1 MKKSSNKGKKKYN
14 HSKIFYKEKFSEYK
28 KKVMEYGGSSKF
40 KDRNEF
46 ISNYNAMREK
56 NEKRIVDKLAYAS
69 VYGTD
74 YKTALAEYKM
84 LKKMDPNATVRLKEL
99 KTMDTVTFAAKYQ
112 NEIMHAYKSYMRQGK
127 SAKKAGELISQYWF
141 GSN

>member
-1 MKKSSNKGKKKYN
+1 MKKSNNKGKKYN
-14 HSKIFYKEKFSEYK
+14 HSRKFYIEKYSQYKNMVEY
-28 KKVMEYGGSSKF
+28 YGGSNQF
-40 KDRNEF
+40 RNLNEF
-46 ISNYNAMREK
+46 TSNYNSLK
-56 NEKRIVDKLAYAS
+56 NEGKKRIVDKLAYSS

-99 KTMDTVTFAAKYQ
+99 KTMDTAAFATKYQ
-112 NEIMHAYKSYMRQGK
+112 NEIMHAYRSYMKQGK
-127 SAKKAGELISQYWF
+127 SAKEAGALISQYWF

>member
-1 MKKSSNKGKKKYN
+1 MKKSNNKGKKYN
-14 HSKIFYKEKFSEYK
+14 HSRKFYIEKYSQYKNMVEY
-28 KKVMEYGGSSKF
+28 YGGSSQF
-40 KDRNEF
+40 RNRNEF
-46 ISNYNAMREK
+46 ISSYNAMREDK
-56 NEKRIVDKLAYAS
+56 EKRIVDKLAYSA

-99 KTMDTVTFAAKYQ
+99 KTMDTAAFATKYQ
-112 NEIMHAYKSYMRQGK
+112 NEIMHAYRSYMKQGK
-127 SAKKAGELISQYWF
+127 SAKEAGELISQYWF